1 MTSQCDSKKQRLWA
15 LFFFNNYESQN
26 SNFLIFVTYLA
37 DELSECNFWS
47 FLIQTLMFVTFFKKD
62 FYIQTHIHLN
72 TKGLKNA
79 SIQNQYP
86 ESSALPGIRWHCF
99 DTGEHAICTSS
110 TG

>member
-1 MTSQCDSKKQRLWA
+1 MSYWNVTFG
-15 LFFFNNYESQN
+15 LF
-26 SNFLIFVTYLA
+26 LV
-37 DELSECNFWS
+37 
-47 FLIQTLMFVTFFKKD
+47 QTLMFVTFLKD

-79 SIQNQYP
+79 SIQNQHP

-99 DTGEHAICTSS
+99 DAGEHAICTSS